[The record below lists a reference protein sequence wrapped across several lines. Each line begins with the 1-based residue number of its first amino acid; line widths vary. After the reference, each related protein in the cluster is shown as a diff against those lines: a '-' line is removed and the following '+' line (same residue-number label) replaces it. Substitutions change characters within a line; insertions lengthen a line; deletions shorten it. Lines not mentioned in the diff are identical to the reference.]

1 MIALV
6 RVWLWQ
12 GRSLDLV
19 PRQSGAPIET
29 MSCGWAEIDGVPVDV
44 LPAADG
50 SPSKLA
56 RTIVFQDLTPKDSAP
71 VK

>member
-1 MIALV
+1 
-6 RVWLWQ
+6 
-12 GRSLDLV
+12 
-19 PRQSGAPIET
+19 

-56 RTIVFQDLTPKDSAP
+56 RTIVFQDLTPEDPAP